1 MRLYQHTAGCP
12 VALEAFIDCNPM
24 YRCFVP
30 MNWYDAALDNAEY
43 MAHRRRR
50 RHLLQFSIE
59 QAERNNESN
68 NSVQEQDD
76 DDEEEDEEHN
86 PRVSNLLSRVPEP
99 STGYDFS
106 YQQRK
111 EQREFFRRLITLRT
125 QDAAYRTL
133 HLYQYKIIAV
143 CKFYWSINPM

>member
-1 MRLYQHTAGCP
+1 MRLYRHTAGCP

-43 MAHRRRR
+43 LADRRRQ

-59 QAERNNESN
+59 QTEHNNERNNN
-68 NSVQEQDD
+68 V
-76 DDEEEDEEHN
+76 EEDEEHN
-86 PRVSNLLSRVPEP
+86 PRVSNLLARVPKP

-111 EQREFFRRLITLRT
+111 EQRAFFRHLITLRT
-125 QDAAYRTL
+125 RDAAYRTL
-133 HLYQYKIIAV
+133 NLYQYKIIAV
-143 CKFYWSINPM
+143 CKCYLSINPISRRK

>member
-1 MRLYQHTAGCP
+1 
-12 VALEAFIDCNPM
+12 
-24 YRCFVP
+24 
-30 MNWYDAALDNAEY
+30 

-50 RHLLQFSIE
+50 RHFLQFSIE

-68 NSVQEQDD
+68 NSVQEQD

-125 QDAAYRTL
+125 QDSAYRTL
-133 HLYQYKIIAV
+133 HMYQYKIIAV